1 MDSPLFLYLPDS
13 RTVTIVVWVWEVE
26 DCIGRCEALGA
37 DPLDLNIPDILQPDG
52 ATQLVIE
59 QPKLGVLVTD
69 QNSKELKHFHHLTSW
84 TSGAK
89 ASPSVPMMSWQI
101 PFIPL
106 ASELGVGPMSSHQPS
121 GSLPR
126 FSQVKLTKTVHTL
139 CFHWTLGH
147 FGTHPS
153 CIFHCWSSTRSL
165 WHWFLWRNQMSHLS
179 SLSWAE
185 WQEILHTNVLG
196 LRVIIFACLYLK

>member
-1 MDSPLFLYLPDS
+1 MTNGSRKGPKRVTWFMDSPLFLYLPDS

-121 GSLPR
+121 GSLQR
-126 FSQVKLTKTVHTL
+126 FSQFTEW
-139 CFHWTLGH
+139 F
-147 FGTHPS
+147 
-153 CIFHCWSSTRSL
+153 ISSTHKDSR
-165 WHWFLWRNQMSHLS
+165 
-179 SLSWAE
+179 
-185 WQEILHTNVLG
+185 ILHCSLLG
-196 LRVIIFACLYLK
+196 LISFKSL